1 MQEIDEIG
9 NVHDRI
15 IQMVE
20 HFGKGNKAAFG
31 RVANIQSG
39 VLAGI
44 IGGRKNKPS
53 FEVLQ
58 KILTGYPTVNP
69 TWLLFGRGEML
80 IDQKVPTYEET
91 HPHRVQPDG
100 TLKEKNTPG
109 AFLPAR
115 DFTHEK
121 KRYDQY
127 YQRMARHERA
137 VTVLRALGEYLTKT
151 DTSPELRGILD
162 MLPDA
167 LAQPMSPDDE
177 DSLWDAEHE
186 RRMDEYHADQQAEW
200 ERQRQERG
208 GKQEGQQ

>member
-15 IQMVE
+15 IQMVD

-80 IDQKVPTYEET
+80 VEQKPISTYEEE
-91 HPHRVQPDG
+91 HPYIVPNSDG
-100 TLKEKNTPG
+100 TISVAGLKFVP
-109 AFLPAR
+109 
-115 DFTHEK
+115 DSYVHDK
-121 KRYDQY
+121 KRLEEKRQEM
-127 YQRMARHERA
+127 QRYERA
-137 VTVLRALGEYLTKT
+137 VSVLSAFGEYFAKT
-151 DTSPELRGILD
+151 DKSPELRGILD
-162 MLPDA
+162 MLPTVLTPPLTID
-167 LAQPMSPDDE
+167 QE
-177 DSLWDAEHE
+177 DSLWAEEHE
-186 RRMDEYHADQQAEW
+186 RRMDEYNAKQSAE
-200 ERQRQERG
+200 
-208 GKQEGQQ
+208 

>member
-20 HFGKGNKAAFG
+20 HFGKGNKSAFG

-80 IDQKVPTYEET
+80 INDKVPTYEET
-91 HPHRVQPDG
+91 HPHHVQPDG
-100 TLKEKNTPG
+100 TLKEKTS
-109 AFLPAR
+109 AARQFLPPM
-115 DFTHEK
+115 DYNYQKE
-121 KRYDQY
+121 RYEEY
-127 YQRMARHERA
+127 YQAVARQERA
-137 VTVLRALGEYLTKT
+137 VSVLRALGEYLTKT

-167 LAQPMSPDDE
+167 LAQPLSPDQE
-177 DSLWDAEHE
+177 D
-186 RRMDEYHADQQAEW
+186 AEW
-200 ERQRQERG
+200 EQHANEENARQQHDWEQDQHRLRQ
-208 GKQEGQQ
+208 QGQQ